1 MPIYEFKCG
10 SCGESFEELV
20 GSHVGLEAVEVN
32 CPACGAAGVE
42 RQTSFSYTPIQ
53 RRMTANQKR
62 RLEDGRGIDRDGAK
76 ERFARQ
82 RAAERRSRPG
92 AS

>member
-1 MPIYEFKCG
+1 VPIYEFKCG

-20 GSHVGLEAVEVN
+20 GSHVGLEAGKVS

-42 RQTSFSYTPIQ
+42 RRISSSHAPIQ

-62 RLEDGRGIDRDGAK
+62 RLEDGRGIDRNGAK
-76 ERFARQ
+76 ERFARR
-82 RAAERRSRPG
+82 RAAERRSGRRG
-92 AS
+92 H